1 MKMYRIVTDLPLGS
15 RDGLLYNT
23 KELAREAFEDARL
36 DYVTGLDLLHDMDP
50 CEYEESEDEDWNWEF
65 DVEEV
70 EVDENDPEIRA
81 LFVNEEDCAEE
92 EITNMD

>member
-15 RDGLLYNT
+15 RNGLLYNSE
-23 KELAREAFEDARL
+23 ELARGAFEDARL

-50 CEYEESEDEDWNWEF
+50 CEYEESEDEDWDWDF

-70 EVDENDPEIRA
+70 EVDENDPEVRA
-81 LFVNEEDCAEE
+81 LFVNEVDFDEE
-92 EITNMD
+92 EKQNVN